1 MAKHIH
7 IFLRVLL
14 FSTIATL
21 VHVQAQNTNLPVGSI
36 PGTAGVSSLGAASY
50 SIPIEVVPGTQGM
63 QPALS
68 ISYNSTG
75 GTGILGAQ
83 CFLSGLS
90 SISRSGQTDF
100 HDDNITP
107 ISLNYSDRFSI
118 DGNRLVNS
126 DTSLYGRN
134 GTQYYKEFHDYSKI
148 VSYGTAGNGP
158 QYFKVFTDNGQVME
172 YGNSTD
178 SRQTLGNGST
188 VLNWLL
194 SKVTDLNGNY
204 MTYTYGR
211 SGNEVWIDRID
222 YTGNVAAG
230 LSPYARVVFEYDT
243 GLHVGS
249 AFVAGYEIRQTR
261 LLRAISVFYD
271 NGGGYELVRQY
282 RFSYSSDYP
291 KKLTSVQL
299 MAADSSVLNPTVFQW
314 NSIGLEDVDITNY
327 MIQNFSN
334 VAAHFATDYNQ
345 DGVCDIV
352 EINDYNNYWQV
363 FLKQDNGFSLFDTTY
378 GVASDW
384 MISKCIP
391 ADLDGDGHSE
401 IITACEQR
409 YNSYCYVTATHYP
422 FQTDTLISVF
432 SSPSIQSLNTG
443 DFLGDGKH
451 QILLQYY
458 NNNGTTSIKF
468 CGPNGV
474 VTQNISG
481 GTIHLLDFDGD
492 GKQEFMVV
500 TSNIEI
506 YKFNKEE
513 NVFDNIKTINIAGT
527 KTVGDFNGD
536 GISDILYRQNS
547 MFKVALGTGNGF
559 NTSIQTILSIS
570 QATYSDELPLVAVD
584 LNHDGYDEI
593 ITLKHYNNK
602 GLKAFYYICSGYN
615 NNMITFY
622 SSIANV
628 PFLLNEAEYLSD
640 HSIVFGD
647 FNNDHRIDIV
657 AFKTVS
663 PTTRGFVLYEF
674 HVDKRRPF
682 VQKITE
688 SDGSFVRWNYQD
700 IDGLFYRYSTNIS
713 TLPFHFDVVNNMV
726 KTLGN
731 TTDTA
736 IYRYSFFDPAYSFKR
751 KQVMGFIKTVFKD
764 IMQNKVDTT
773 CYANLRNEQQGNYQD
788 FLMPLYINSLI
799 NGQLTSRTGYELQCL
814 IWNPHR
820 IIPVVS
826 KDTVENFI
834 DSTVSIGLHLIHPLY
849 YRIYSSQNDT
859 YAIGENGFLIR
870 QLIECSY
877 NTKNLPN
884 GATVTYVDS
893 SYTENRLR
901 GSNLA
906 TISTTSVSYDNNG
919 RLSTRSSTADGVTVS
934 ETVNAYDLFGNA
946 TSVTK
951 AGTGCTNRTSTL
963 MYDNTGRFAI
973 RHTNPKGH
981 IFQKNHDPR
990 TGLVLSETDE
1000 NNLTTTYVYDVFG
1013 RLDSIRYPD
1022 NTYTSCSRHWYT
1034 GTSIPKARWYT
1045 LTKHTGKANTEEY
1058 FDLLGRTVC
1067 VVNHSYYTD
1076 TRYNLKGQVDQTSAP
1091 YSAGTPDAD
1100 KTWHNYQYD
1109 AYGRMIH
1116 ETAPYK
1122 DLTYSYGT
1130 RNTTVTDNLRG
1141 TVSSKTLDA
1150 AGRLVQA
1157 SDPGGIIQYAYT
1169 FDTYNGK
1176 AVLKTDVTT
1185 GGNTTSI
1192 LADQRGNRVKI
1203 SDPDAGIVTC
1213 TYNAFGKLA
1222 SQTDAR
1228 GVTTAMT
1235 YDVLGRV
1242 TGKTYSDSTGFLR
1255 TVLYT
1260 YDQHSS
1266 SNKGR
1271 GKLSYITLNGTVSE
1285 IFLYDNVGRLSQKS
1299 KIIDSTLY
1307 SETYTYNT
1315 YGQTATLTYPDGY
1328 AVSFGY
1334 KTNGQIETVRQASN
1348 SKLLHKIYSYNK
1360 FGQPT
1365 RCGYGNDLASD
1376 LVYNANGLLERVLT
1390 GNKHSINPIKPLLGE
1405 GLETDGLPDPTEPDE
1420 TLFDID
1426 STVQNLRYIYD
1437 NMGRLAQRTHNS
1449 QYEAFTYDNLDRLT
1463 SFVQGN
1469 GSSRPMTFT
1478 TTYDAQG
1485 NILSNTM
1492 AGTYGYES
1500 GKPHAVTEVTPSTY
1514 YPDAISP
1521 ADCETDYNVFNQPSR
1536 IAEGD
1541 VEILLEYGADGQRVK
1556 AVFKNRGRT
1565 MYTRYYISTNYEK
1578 EVDDTGV
1585 TTHYNYIYGATGLA
1599 AICVRQN
1606 GVDSLYYVH
1615 PDRLGSYTHI
1625 TNANK
1630 QVIRSLHFD
1639 PWGNVK
1645 NDADWSTFASATL
1658 SGTLAGS
1665 IRFLRGFTG
1674 HEHYA
1679 DLKIINM
1686 NGRLYDPVIARF
1698 FSPDNFVQVPD
1709 FTQSYNRYSYCLNN
1723 PLQYVDPNGEFAWIP
1738 IVVGAAI
1745 GMVQGAIMAS
1755 QNANSA
1761 GEWVG
1766 YILGGGAIGALSGF
1780 AGSAVAS
1787 MGTGIGLASM
1797 TSGAISG
1804 AGFAGLSS
1812 VGKDA
1817 GQIAASVMYGAVC
1830 GAASGLVG
1838 GWTAAAI
1845 GGTAGAF
1852 VGGAVSGALGS
1863 WMHGGKGLNILYSSI
1878 AGGIGSAGTYQMSSF
1893 LGWITEGHTRLGFNV
1908 SYRQYLT
1915 MQADYQRSMFWRK
1928 EYGGYLLGDGGVKR
1942 APFSGRGKHN
1952 VDFGSF
1958 PNNAIAEYHIHW
1970 QKPGIVY
1977 AYRDEFGNIGSYWD
1991 FPKGTVVTEQVTT
2004 RYHGLDDFATG
2015 GLPSL
2020 VLNRYDASYYNGG
2033 LIHWGWPIDYSIVR
2047 FFNFFSISW

>member
-7 IFLRVLL
+7 IFLMLLL
-14 FSTIATL
+14 FSPIATL
-21 VHVQAQNTNLPVGSI
+21 VHIQAQNTNLPVGSI
-36 PGTAGVSSLGAASY
+36 PGTAGVSTLGAATY
-50 SIPIEVVPGTQGM
+50 TIPIEVVPGTQGM
-63 QPALS
+63 QPALN
-68 ISYNSTG
+68 ISYNSAG

-83 CFLSGLS
+83 CFLAGLS
-90 SISRSGQTDF
+90 SISRTGQTDF

-107 ISLNYSDRFSI
+107 ISLKYNDRFSI

-126 DTSLYGRN
+126 DTSSYGHN
-134 GTQYYKEFHDYSKI
+134 GTVYYKEFHDYSKI
-148 VSYGTAGNGP
+148 VSYGTAGYGP
-158 QYFKVFTDNGQVME
+158 QYFKVFTDNGQVLE

-204 MTYTYGR
+204 MTYTYGK
-211 SGNEVWIDRID
+211 SGNEIWINRID

-249 AFVAGYEIRQTR
+249 VFVAGYEIRQTR
-261 LLRAISVFYD
+261 LLRAISVLYD

-282 RFSYSSDYP
+282 RLTYSLDYP

-314 NSIGLEDVDITNY
+314 NSIGVEDVDITNFLT
-327 MIQNFSN
+327 QNISN
-334 VAAHFATDYNQ
+334 VAAHFAIDYNQ

-352 EINDYNNYWQV
+352 EISDYNNYWQV
-363 FLKQDNGFSLFDTTY
+363 FLKQDNGFSLYDTTY
-378 GVASDW
+378 NVASDW

-391 ADLDGDGHSE
+391 ADLDGDGYSE

-409 YNSYCYVTATHYP
+409 DNPFCYVTATRYP
-422 FQTDTLISVF
+422 FQTDTVISVF
-432 SSPSIQSLNTG
+432 YTPGIQSLHTG
-443 DFLGDGKH
+443 DFLGNGKH

-458 NNNGTTSIKF
+458 NSGSTTSIKF

-474 VTQNISG
+474 VTQNIPG
-481 GTIHLLDFDGD
+481 GTIHLMDFDGD
-492 GKQEFMVV
+492 GQQEFMVV
-500 TSNIEI
+500 TTHIDI
-506 YKFNKEE
+506 YKFDKEG
-513 NVFDNIKTINIAGT
+513 NAFLKIRTINITGT

-536 GISDILYRQNS
+536 GITDILYRQNS
-547 MFKVALGTGNGF
+547 MFKVALGTGNGY
-559 NTSIQTILSIS
+559 NTSAQTILTIS
-570 QATYSDELPLVAVD
+570 QATYTDDLPLVAVD
-584 LNHDGYDEI
+584 LNHDGYDDI
-593 ITLKHYNNK
+593 ITLKYYNNS
-602 GLKAFYYICSGYN
+602 GLKVFNYICSGYN

-622 SSIANV
+622 NSIANV
-628 PFLLNEAEYLSD
+628 PFLLNEAEYVSD

-674 HVDKRRPF
+674 DVDKRKPF
-682 VQKITE
+682 VQKITKG
-688 SDGSFVRWNYQD
+688 DGSFVRWNYQD

-713 TLPFHFDVVNNMV
+713 TLPFHFDVVNNIV
-726 KTLGN
+726 KTQGN

-736 IYRYSFFDPAYSFKR
+736 IYRYSFFNPAYSFKR
-751 KQVMGFIKTVFKD
+751 KQVMGFVKTVFKD
-764 IMQNKVDTT
+764 VMLNKVDTT
-773 CYANLRNEQQGNYQD
+773 YYANLRNEQQGNYQD
-788 FLMPLYINSLI
+788 FFMPLYVNSLI
-799 NGQLTSRTGYELQCL
+799 DGQLTSRTRYELQCL

-820 IIPVVS
+820 IIPFVS
-826 KDTVENFI
+826 SDTVENFI
-834 DSTVSIGLHLIHPLY
+834 DSTVSIGVHFIHPLY
-849 YRIYSSQNDT
+849 YRIYSSLNDT
-859 YAIGENGFLIR
+859 YAIGKNGFLTR
-870 QLIECSY
+870 QIMECSY
-877 NTKNLPN
+877 NTKTLSN

-893 SYTENRLR
+893 STTETRLR

-906 TISTTSVSYDNNG
+906 TISTTSMSCDNNG
-919 RLSTRSSTADGVTVS
+919 RLSTKSSTADGVTVTK
-934 ETVNAYDLFGNA
+934 TVNTYDSFGNA
-946 TSVTK
+946 ISITTS
-951 AGTGCTNRTSTL
+951 GTGCASRTSTSL
-963 MYDNTGRFAI
+963 FDNTGRFTI

-981 IFQKNHDPR
+981 IFQKNHDPK
-990 TGLVLSETDE
+990 TGLILSETDE

-1022 NTYTSCSRHWYT
+1022 NTFTSCSRHWYN
-1034 GTSIPKARWYT
+1034 GTTIPKARWYT

-1058 FDLLGRTVC
+1058 FDLMGRTVC
-1067 VVNHSYYTD
+1067 VVNNSYYSD
-1076 TRYNLKGQVDQTSAP
+1076 TRYNLKGQVDRTSAP
-1091 YSAGTPDAD
+1091 YGANTPDVN
-1100 KTWHNYQYD
+1100 KTWHSYQYD
-1109 AYGRMIH
+1109 AYGRVIH
-1116 ETAPYK
+1116 ETAPYT
-1122 DLTYSYGT
+1122 DITYSYGT

-1141 TVSSKTLDA
+1141 TSSSKTLDA

-1157 SDPGGIIQYAYT
+1157 SDPGGTIQYTYT

-1176 AVLKTDVTT
+1176 TVLKTNVTT
-1185 GGNTTSI
+1185 GGNTTTI
-1192 LADQRGNRVKI
+1192 IADQHGNRLRI
-1203 SDPDAGIVTC
+1203 SDPDAGIVTY
-1213 TYNAFGKLA
+1213 TYNAFGEPI

-1228 GVTTAMT
+1228 GNSSTQT

-1242 TGKTYSDSTGFLR
+1242 VGKTISDTSGVMR
-1255 TVLYT
+1255 TITYT

-1266 SNKGR
+1266 SNKGK
-1271 GKLSYITLNGTVSE
+1271 GKLSQIHLDGNLSE
-1285 IFLYDNVGRLSQKS
+1285 SFTYDNMGRLYQRTKY
-1299 KIIDSTLY
+1299 IDTSSYTE
-1307 SETYTYNT
+1307 SYTYNAK
-1315 YGQTATLTYPDGY
+1315 GQTASLTYPSGY
-1328 AVSFGY
+1328 TVGFEY
-1334 KTNGQIETVRQASN
+1334 KYNGFLENVRQAAN
-1348 SKLLHKIYSYNK
+1348 SKLLYKVYSYNK

-1376 LVYNANGLLERVLT
+1376 LVYNTNGLLERILT
-1390 GNKHSINPIKPLLGE
+1390 GNKHDINPIKPFM
-1405 GLETDGLPDPTEPDE
+1405 TDGFEVDGLLDPTEPDE

-1426 STVQNLRYIYD
+1426 STVQNLRYTYD

-1449 QYEAFTYDNLDRLT
+1449 QYEAFNYDNLDRLT

-1565 MYTRYYISTNYEK
+1565 MYTRYYISANYEK

-1625 TNANK
+1625 TNVGK

-1679 DLKIINM
+1679 DLKVINM

-1723 PLQYVDPNGEFAWIP
+1723 PLQYVDPNGESFLAEFLYSVCNFLTLPARVTTEGVSWFNDHINGNVKADGYFHSDYLFNAAPPHSIDYQNVINLQNPYTATFYEPDMMTDADGTTYRTEYYWAAVGSGGKYHFNLGDEEIKGRVGNYHELIRWYTREVPVESDFSPSLFSTSSFSPEAIVSLNVFAMAN
-1738 IVVGAAI
+1738 GAKTNLIETA
-1745 GMVQGAIMAS
+1745 VRYNYKS
-1755 QNANSA
+1755 ANSWWSFQHLRPKQKA
-1761 GEWVG
+1761 FRYNQTLGKTGVKYLKG
-1766 YILGGGAIGALSGF
+1766 YKGL
-1780 AGSAVAS
+1780 
-1787 MGTGIGLASM
+1787 GIGVAVLSAGMEAINYHSYYQQNGFDWKVTTKFGLDMIM
-1797 TSGAISG
+1797 TGV
-1804 AGFAGLSS
+1804 GFLGPVGLT
-1812 VGKDA
+1812 V
-1817 GQIAASVMYGAVC
+1817 
-1830 GAASGLVG
+1830 
-1838 GWTAAAI
+1838 
-1845 GGTAGAF
+1845 
-1852 VGGAVSGALGS
+1852 
-1863 WMHGGKGLNILYSSI
+1863 SSI
-1878 AGGIGSAGTYQMSSF
+1878 YFILDVTTDGFGG
-1893 LGWITEGHTRLGFNV
+1893 
-1908 SYRQYLT
+1908 
-1915 MQADYQRSMFWRK
+1915 
-1928 EYGGYLLGDGGVKR
+1928 
-1942 APFSGRGKHN
+1942 
-1952 VDFGSF
+1952 
-1958 PNNAIAEYHIHW
+1958 
-1970 QKPGIVY
+1970 
-1977 AYRDEFGNIGSYWD
+1977 FGNMY
-1991 FPKGTVVTEQVTT
+1991 
-2004 RYHGLDDFATG
+2004 
-2015 GLPSL
+2015 
-2020 VLNRYDASYYNGG
+2020 
-2033 LIHWGWPIDYSIVR
+2033 
-2047 FFNFFSISW
+2047 

>member
-1 MAKHIH
+1 
-7 IFLRVLL
+7 
-14 FSTIATL
+14 
-21 VHVQAQNTNLPVGSI
+21 
-36 PGTAGVSSLGAASY
+36 
-50 SIPIEVVPGTQGM
+50 
-63 QPALS
+63 
-68 ISYNSTG
+68 
-75 GTGILGAQ
+75 
-83 CFLSGLS
+83 
-90 SISRSGQTDF
+90 
-100 HDDNITP
+100 
-107 ISLNYSDRFSI
+107 
-118 DGNRLVNS
+118 
-126 DTSLYGRN
+126 
-134 GTQYYKEFHDYSKI
+134 
-148 VSYGTAGNGP
+148 
-158 QYFKVFTDNGQVME
+158 
-172 YGNSTD
+172 
-178 SRQTLGNGST
+178 
-188 VLNWLL
+188 
-194 SKVTDLNGNY
+194 
-204 MTYTYGR
+204 
-211 SGNEVWIDRID
+211 
-222 YTGNVAAG
+222 
-230 LSPYARVVFEYDT
+230 
-243 GLHVGS
+243 
-249 AFVAGYEIRQTR
+249 
-261 LLRAISVFYD
+261 
-271 NGGGYELVRQY
+271 
-282 RFSYSSDYP
+282 
-291 KKLTSVQL
+291 
-299 MAADSSVLNPTVFQW
+299 
-314 NSIGLEDVDITNY
+314 
-327 MIQNFSN
+327 
-334 VAAHFATDYNQ
+334 
-345 DGVCDIV
+345 
-352 EINDYNNYWQV
+352 
-363 FLKQDNGFSLFDTTY
+363 
-378 GVASDW
+378 
-384 MISKCIP
+384 
-391 ADLDGDGHSE
+391 
-401 IITACEQR
+401 
-409 YNSYCYVTATHYP
+409 
-422 FQTDTLISVF
+422 
-432 SSPSIQSLNTG
+432 
-443 DFLGDGKH
+443 
-451 QILLQYY
+451 
-458 NNNGTTSIKF
+458 
-468 CGPNGV
+468 
-474 VTQNISG
+474 
-481 GTIHLLDFDGD
+481 
-492 GKQEFMVV
+492 
-500 TSNIEI
+500 
-506 YKFNKEE
+506 
-513 NVFDNIKTINIAGT
+513 
-527 KTVGDFNGD
+527 
-536 GISDILYRQNS
+536 
-547 MFKVALGTGNGF
+547 
-559 NTSIQTILSIS
+559 
-570 QATYSDELPLVAVD
+570 
-584 LNHDGYDEI
+584 
-593 ITLKHYNNK
+593 
-602 GLKAFYYICSGYN
+602 
-615 NNMITFY
+615 
-622 SSIANV
+622 
-628 PFLLNEAEYLSD
+628 
-640 HSIVFGD
+640 
-647 FNNDHRIDIV
+647 
-657 AFKTVS
+657 
-663 PTTRGFVLYEF
+663 
-674 HVDKRRPF
+674 
-682 VQKITE
+682 
-688 SDGSFVRWNYQD
+688 
-700 IDGLFYRYSTNIS
+700 
-713 TLPFHFDVVNNMV
+713 
-726 KTLGN
+726 
-731 TTDTA
+731 
-736 IYRYSFFDPAYSFKR
+736 
-751 KQVMGFIKTVFKD
+751 
-764 IMQNKVDTT
+764 
-773 CYANLRNEQQGNYQD
+773 
-788 FLMPLYINSLI
+788 
-799 NGQLTSRTGYELQCL
+799 
-814 IWNPHR
+814 
-820 IIPVVS
+820 
-826 KDTVENFI
+826 
-834 DSTVSIGLHLIHPLY
+834 
-849 YRIYSSQNDT
+849 
-859 YAIGENGFLIR
+859 
-870 QLIECSY
+870 
-877 NTKNLPN
+877 
-884 GATVTYVDS
+884 
-893 SYTENRLR
+893 
-901 GSNLA
+901 
-906 TISTTSVSYDNNG
+906 
-919 RLSTRSSTADGVTVS
+919 
-934 ETVNAYDLFGNA
+934 
-946 TSVTK
+946 
-951 AGTGCTNRTSTL
+951 
-963 MYDNTGRFAI
+963 
-973 RHTNPKGH
+973 
-981 IFQKNHDPR
+981 
-990 TGLVLSETDE
+990 
-1000 NNLTTTYVYDVFG
+1000 
-1013 RLDSIRYPD
+1013 
-1022 NTYTSCSRHWYT
+1022 
-1034 GTSIPKARWYT
+1034 
-1045 LTKHTGKANTEEY
+1045 
-1058 FDLLGRTVC
+1058 
-1067 VVNHSYYTD
+1067 
-1076 TRYNLKGQVDQTSAP
+1076 
-1091 YSAGTPDAD
+1091 
-1100 KTWHNYQYD
+1100 
-1109 AYGRMIH
+1109 MIH

-1141 TVSSKTLDA
+1141 TVSSKILDA
-1150 AGRLVQA
+1150 AGRLMQA

-1266 SNKGR
+1266 SNRGR

-1376 LVYNANGLLERVLT
+1376 LVYNANGLLERILT
-1390 GNKHSINPIKPLLGE
+1390 GNKHSINPIKPLLGNS
-1405 GLETDGLPDPTEPDE
+1405 LETDGLPDPTEPDE

-1426 STVQNLRYIYD
+1426 STVQNFRYNYD
-1437 NMGRLAQRTHNS
+1437 NMGRLLQRTQKNS

-1463 SFVQGN
+1463 SFTQGTI
-1469 GSSRPMTFT
+1469 GGATQTFS
-1478 TTYDAQG
+1478 TTYDLQG
-1485 NILSNTM
+1485 NILSHAL
-1492 AGTYGYES
+1492 AGTYQYEGS
-1500 GKPHAVTEVTPSTY
+1500 KPHAVTSVTPSSGF
-1514 YPDAISP
+1514 PDAISS
-1521 ADCETDYNVFNQPSR
+1521 AQCETEYNCLGQPSR
-1536 IAEGD
+1536 IAEGN
-1541 VEILLEYGADGQRVK
+1541 VEILLEYGADGQRTK
-1556 AVFKNRGRT
+1556 AVYKNNGNIVRT
-1565 MYTRYYISTNYEK
+1565 HYYISAYYEK
-1578 EVDDTGV
+1578 EIDSRGV
-1585 TTHYNYIYGATGLA
+1585 VTHYHYIYGANGLA
-1599 AICVRQN
+1599 AVCMRR
-1606 GVDSLYYVH
+1606 GGTDKLFYVH

-1625 TNANK
+1625 TDENK
-1630 QVIRSLHFD
+1630 QVLRALHFD

-1645 NDADWSTFASATL
+1645 TDTNWTVFAENAPSSLYL
-1658 SGTLAGS
+1658 SY
-1665 IRFLRGFTG
+1665 RFDRGFTG

-1723 PLQYVDPNGEFAWIP
+1723 PLQYVDPSGEFAWIP

-1745 GMVQGAIMAS
+1745 GTVQGAIMAS

-1863 WMHGGKGLNILYSSI
+1863 WMHGGTGLNILYSSI
-1878 AGGIGSAGTYQMSSF
+1878 AGGIGSAGAYQMSSF